1 MKRILILFMSVLSFV
16 SLAEETLPPAPQILA
31 AARAMLPPRP
41 VLMTGTLKD
50 RAANGFVRKTL
61 DVEMTLDWRA
71 EPPKANYKITDTKT
85 GSFQTLEIQWVPGS
99 PLFQWLE
106 TCDAAGVNGEPG
118 DFDPA
123 SEIHC
128 LGVTWSDLSF
138 GFLWDPEAKTLRTD
152 KKMGKACWLI
162 SVPREDGN
170 NLFLWIEKETGR
182 MLGAEERDSNGKRL
196 KIIKVV
202 SVKKF
207 DDLWMVK
214 DLDIIRPETGEK
226 VSLRINE
233 VK

>member
-1 MKRILILFMSVLSFV
+1 MRPIPFISLLFLSVLSV
-16 SLAEETLPPAPQILA
+16 AAEELPPAPQILA
-31 AARAMLPPRP
+31 SARAQLPPRP
-41 VLMTGTLKD
+41 VSMTGTLKD

-61 DVEMTLDWRA
+61 YVEMTLDWRA
-71 EPPKANYKITDTKT
+71 EPPQATYKITDAKS
-85 GSFQTLEIQWVPGS
+85 GSFQTLEIKWVPGS
-99 PLFQWLE
+99 PLFQWSE
-106 TCDAAGVNGEPG
+106 NGEPG

-123 SEIHC
+123 SEIHG

-138 GFLWDPEAKTLRTD
+138 EFLWDPEAETLRTD
-152 KKMGKACWLI
+152 KKMGKSCWLV
-162 SVPREDGN
+162 SVPREGGN
-170 NLFLWIEKETGR
+170 RLLLWIEKETGR
-182 MLGAEERDSNGKRL
+182 MMGAEERNEAGKRQ

-226 VSLRINE
+226 ATLRINE